1 MRLVDESPLSSYII
15 MLLGNGSGDS
25 DLPEFGYDKLL
36 RHVGI
41 LGNTGSGKTVMAK
54 IILEECA
61 LAGIPS
67 IILDLQGDLARMAL
81 PTINDPLADSNRQKN
96 WMKKTDVRIWTP
108 LDDSALPI
116 CVNPFKLPPSDLN
129 EDESVKAWDLLAIG
143 LAEILGHPS
152 TKSSHLN
159 VKAFILRLLITLADN
174 NSLPLNFGDLANS
187 IREEDPADY
196 DDLIKSSL
204 LKDLE
209 RRANALNS
217 GIQSRLYSYG
227 SSLEI
232 PMMVETRK
240 KGQTPVNVL
249 YLNTLPNESMKM
261 DFIQQFCREL
271 YDWMLQ
277 NPSDNDVPQVM
288 FFLDEAGPYIPPDPK
303 MPNSKA
309 IIRQLLK
316 EGRKYG
322 VGCMLAS
329 QSPGDLDYRTFGQ
342 ANTLFLGR
350 FTALQDIKKIKQI
363 LGGMQEDR
371 SLADNL
377 SSLEPGQFLLLT
389 SGLGEGRV
397 TKMNARRLLTHHGSP
412 IPSQELGSLTSD
424 EQRSWAKSI
433 SSKGSKI
440 PIRISNKIRNT
451 AIRKSQKSNKNEYQ
465 HPPVLN
471 GFTHLADNT
480 DPLHVLMGLTNL
492 ITATTLV
499 LCTFTLGNLWQNGTI
514 SQLPFIIGS
523 FTSLLM
529 GIGLILEYLLQEN
542 NELIRKIKSRARPLE
557 VLVLIWIWL
566 LWGLNRMNYFDL
578 SEWSF
583 MILISQTL
591 LTTFFLLE
599 ALHRIKLGKIKVNDF
614 SLLNRVKSTL
624 IEFPTILTGAE
635 IEEIRLT
642 STQIHNKLRTF
653 MEFITVGLLA
663 AVIINVVNLDSE
675 WMKEFA
681 IRIISLDVALLFST
695 LVASHKESIKDELK

>member
-1 MRLVDESPLSSYII
+1 MKGSHLSNNI
-15 MLLGNGSGDS
+15 MHLGSSSENS
-25 DLPEFGYDKLL
+25 DLIELSHDRLL

-81 PTINDPLADSNRQKN
+81 PTINDPLADSKKQKD

-108 LDDSALPI
+108 LEDSGLPI
-116 CVNPFKLPPSDLN
+116 CVNPFKLPPPHLD
-129 EDESVKAWDLLAIG
+129 EDESEKAWDLVAIG

-152 TKSSHLN
+152 TKRSHLN
-159 VKAFILRLLITLADN
+159 VKAFIIRLLITLADKD
-174 NSLPLNFGDLANS
+174 SLPLNFGDLANS
-187 IREEDPADY
+187 IGEEDPSEY

-217 GIQSRLYSYG
+217 GIQSRLYTYG
-227 SSLEI
+227 SPLDI
-232 PMMVETRK
+232 PMMIEKRK
-240 KGQTPVNVL
+240 KGQTPVNIL
-249 YLNTLPNESMKM
+249 YLNTLPDESMKM

-277 NPSDNDVPQVM
+277 NPSDSDAPQVM

-303 MPNSKA
+303 MPSSKS

-322 VGCMLAS
+322 VGCILAS
-329 QSPGDLDYRTFGQ
+329 QSPADLDYKTFGQ

-350 FTALQDIKKIKQI
+350 FVSSQDKKKVKEI
-363 LGGMQEDR
+363 LGGMDKDR
-371 SLADNL
+371 SLAEDL
-377 SSLEPGQFLLLT
+377 SSLESGQFILLA
-389 SGLGEGRV
+389 SGSEEGEV
-397 TKMNARRLLTHHGSP
+397 KKMNARRLLTNHGTP
-412 IPSQELGSLTSD
+412 IPSQDLASLTSE
-424 EQRSWAKSI
+424 EQRLWANSI
-433 SSKGSKI
+433 STKGSDI
-440 PIRISNKIRNT
+440 PIKISNKIRDSV
-451 AIRKSQKSNKNEYQ
+451 IRKSPKANKKEYQ
-465 HPPVLN
+465 DPPVLN

-480 DPLHVLMGLTNL
+480 DPLHVLRSVTNL
-492 ITATTLV
+492 ITAATLV
-499 LCTFTLGNLWQNGTI
+499 LCTLKLGGLERNGAI
-514 SQLPFIIGS
+514 SELTFII
-523 FTSLLM
+523 TSLISLTM
-529 GIGLILEYLLQEN
+529 MVGLIVEYLLKEN
-542 NELIRKIKSRARPLE
+542 NELIREIRSKIGPFQYIILF
-557 VLVLIWIWL
+557 WIWL
-566 LWGLNRMNYFDL
+566 LWWLNRRNYFDL

-583 MILISQTL
+583 MIRISQTL

-599 ALHRIKLGKIKVNDF
+599 VYHRIKLGKIEINES

-624 IEFPTILTGAE
+624 KEIPTILTGAE

-642 STQIHNKLRTF
+642 STQIHNQLRTF

-663 AVIINVVNLDSE
+663 ALVMNIVNLDSGLVTSLS
-675 WMKEFA
+675 
-681 IRIISLDVALLFST
+681 ISIISLDVALLFSNK
-695 LVASHKESIKDELK
+695 VASYKKSKRVD